1 MHRTAVASVWVKEK
15 FIVTKVT
22 VMEFLQVLLPIFGI
36 FALGF
41 IGQKKIGFDTKS
53 ISTMALYVMSP
64 VLVFRTF
71 YTTEFN
77 LNYVYMTVYTFA
89 LCFAIIAIIYL
100 IASIRKYSTV
110 ETCGMILASAFMNNG
125 NYGTPVVLLLFGAA
139 GLDYAIVLMVI
150 QSLAMCTVGVYYAA
164 KGSPEGDGIRSAI
177 RAVQRMPMV
186 YGALLGSAFQLL
198 HIPLGSSVAQA
209 VDLVADAA
217 IPTIMIVLGMQ
228 LAKISVRNLAAAK
241 ISVSLLLRLGISPL
255 IAYGFTLFLP
265 VDEMM
270 KQIMIIMAAMP
281 TAANTTMYALQFN
294 TEPEFVSS
302 ATLVSTS
309 LSLATLPVIF
319 MMVL

>member
-1 MHRTAVASVWVKEK
+1 MKVN
-15 FIVTKVT
+15 IVDF
-22 VMEFLQVLLPIFGI
+22 FLILIPIFGI

-41 IGQKKIGFDTKS
+41 IGQKKIGFDTKT
-53 ISTMALYVMSP
+53 ISTMALYLMSP

-71 YTTEFN
+71 YTTKFE
-77 LNYVYMTVYTFA
+77 LTYLYMTLYTFA
-89 LCFAIIAIIYL
+89 LCFSLIIVVYL
-100 IASIRKYSTV
+100 IAFIRKYSMK
-110 ETCGMILASAFMNNG
+110 ETCGMILASSFMNNG

-150 QSLAMCTVGVYYAA
+150 QQLVMCTVGVYYAA

-186 YGALLGSAFQLL
+186 YGAIFGSILQVMNISLGNSIL
-198 HIPLGSSVAQA
+198 QA
-209 VDLVADAA
+209 VDMVADAA
-217 IPTIMIVLGMQ
+217 IPTVMIVLGMQ
-228 LAKISVRNLAAAK
+228 LAKISVKKLEREK
-241 ISVSLLLRLGISPL
+241 VSLSLITKLAISPA
-255 IAYGFTLFLP
+255 IAYFFTLFLP
-265 VDEMM
+265 VDEMV

-302 ATLVSTS
+302 ATLISTS

-319 MMVL
+319 LIVL